1 MIYGRSSVLI
11 ARRSPNR
18 WMPSLKQPKS
28 SVRGCDS
35 GLLADRSA
43 SACSCSCSFAL
54 AALVVWFEIG
64 VWRTLGGPTPADD
77 VDLTLM
83 IREGQ
88 TGQVKRP
95 PHRPRPGMSR
105 GPRHQRPQT
114 PHEIGGCRRG
124 SVPHP
129 GSLGAEDRTS
139 IGGGRRVGA
148 TCPMGHL

>member
-18 WMPSLKQPKS
+18 WMPSLKRPKS

-43 SACSCSCSFAL
+43 SACSFAL

-95 PHRPRPGMSR
+95 PNRPRPGMSR
-105 GPRHQRPQT
+105 GPVVRGPELLMRSGVSAGVCTTPWEPWRGGPHLDWRRP
-114 PHEIGGCRRG
+114 PR
-124 SVPHP
+124 
-129 GSLGAEDRTS
+129 
-139 IGGGRRVGA
+139 A